1 MIWNKLTLVYFSNDL
16 KDITVDSNN
25 KKDTAVKQD
34 STNINESLNTNEFV
48 SDSYD
53 HEALN
58 DEDLK
63 NELKQLK
70 LNNNNNKK
78 DG

>member
-1 MIWNKLTLVYFSNDL
+1 
-16 KDITVDSNN
+16 
-25 KKDTAVKQD
+25 
-34 STNINESLNTNEFV
+34 LNTNEFV

>member
-1 MIWNKLTLVYFSNDL
+1 MS
-16 KDITVDSNN
+16 VDSNN
-25 KKDTAVKQD
+25 KTAVKQD
-34 STNINESLNTNEFV
+34 SNNVNEPLNTNEFV

-70 LNNNNNKK
+70 LNNNNKK